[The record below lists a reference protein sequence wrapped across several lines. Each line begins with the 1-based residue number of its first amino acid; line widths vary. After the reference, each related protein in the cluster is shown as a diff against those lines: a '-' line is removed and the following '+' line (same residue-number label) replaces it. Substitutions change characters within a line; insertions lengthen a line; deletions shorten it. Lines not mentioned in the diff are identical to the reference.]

1 MLTVSETGLMKTGC
15 SGCTSVIMTNKE
27 WFGMESTRHT
37 PLIMM
42 AGNVAAGK
50 STLASAL
57 AKQLGWAYSEESVRD
72 NPFLERFYAD
82 TSSWAFHLN
91 MFFLASRSQE
101 ILRARERQIPTV
113 FDRSIYE
120 DRLFV
125 QINFEDGAT
134 PPENYRVFTDLQD
147 VLETLLPPPSVL
159 VHVHAPVDEL
169 LQRVRARDRP
179 YELGISR
186 DYLTRLEEKYDS
198 WLSTY
203 DLSPIL
209 RVDTTKA
216 NLSTDEASIRAL
228 GREILSAA
236 NPC

>member
-1 MLTVSETGLMKTGC
+1 M
-15 SGCTSVIMTNKE
+15 IMTNKE
-27 WFGMESTRHT
+27 GWLAMKSALHT

-91 MFFLASRSQE
+91 MYFMASRSKE
-101 ILRARERQIPTV
+101 ILRAIERRIPTV

-147 VLETLLPPPSVL
+147 VLETLLPPPAVL

-169 LQRVRARDRP
+169 LERVRARDRP

-203 DLSPIL
+203 DLSPIV

-216 NLSTDEASIRAL
+216 NLSTDGAIIRDL
-228 GREILSAA
+228 GREVLSAA